1 MRIGIDGGCLSNRRG
16 FGRVA
21 QQLLPALLHEGRG
34 HEFVVLLDRPSAAEV
49 TLPSGCQTR
58 LVDVAEAPSR
68 AASATGRRSLR
79 DLLAMSRA
87 AASSRLDLI
96 YFPASYSY
104 FPVWGVPRVV
114 VTIYDTLP
122 LDHPDLVFPRRSGK
136 LAWRVKEAMAVR
148 QADRVIT
155 TSEASAQSINAWY
168 GIDRTRLSVIP
179 AAPAA
184 VFRPR
189 PRGLDAFSV
198 RAKYCPGLS
207 PFLLYVGGLSPHKN
221 LLRLIE
227 AFAKANLPGL
237 RLLIVGSHNDTF
249 HTHIGELR
257 DVITRWEVGDRVTMP
272 GFVPDEDLAELY
284 SQALALV
291 QPSLVEGFGL
301 PPVEAMA
308 CGAPVIYSRAGSLP
322 EVVGD
327 AGIAFDPTDTAALT
341 EAIQRVAGSL
351 ALRAT
356 LSERSLQRAQRYSWS
371 RSAGEVLN
379 CFEEAAASR
388 SASIWSRRGLGV
400 G

>member
-21 QQLLPALLHEGRG
+21 QQLLPALVHEGRG

-49 TLPSGCQTR
+49 ALPAGCETR
-58 LVDVAEAPSR
+58 LVDVAEAPSL

-87 AASSRLDLI
+87 AASARLDLL

-122 LDHPDLVFPRRSGK
+122 LDHPELVFPHWSGK
-136 LAWRVKEAMAVR
+136 LAWRLKEAVAVR

-155 TSEASAQSINAWY
+155 TSEASARSINAWY
-168 GIDRTRLSVIP
+168 GIDRTRMSVVP
-179 AAPAA
+179 AAPAS

-189 PRGLDAFSV
+189 PLGRDALSV
-198 RAKYCPGLS
+198 RAKYCPASS

-221 LLRLIE
+221 LVRLIE
-227 AFAKANLPGL
+227 AFAKADVPSL

-257 DVITRWEVGDRVTMP
+257 DVIARWGVGDRVTMP
-272 GFVPDEDLAELY
+272 GYVSDEDLSHLY
-284 SQALALV
+284 SEAMALV

-308 CGAPVIYSRAGSLP
+308 CGAPVIHSRAGSLP

-327 AGIAFDPTDTAALT
+327 AGIAFDPTDTAALAA
-341 EAIQRVAGSL
+341 AIRQVAGSL

-356 LSERSLQRAQRYSWS
+356 LSERSLQRAGLFSWN
-371 RSAGEVLN
+371 RSAIEVLN
-379 CFEEAAASR
+379 SLEETAASR
-388 SASIWSRRGLGV
+388 LASTKTRRWLNAG
-400 G
+400 

>member
-21 QQLLPALLHEGRG
+21 QQLLPALVQEGRG
-34 HEFVVLLDRPSAAEV
+34 HEFVVLLDRPSASEV
-49 TLPSGCQTR
+49 TLPTGCETR
-58 LVDVAEAPSR
+58 LVEVAEAPSR
-68 AASATGRRSLR
+68 AASSTGRRSLR

-87 AASSRLDLI
+87 AAASRLDLL

-122 LDHPDLVFPRRSGK
+122 LDHPELVFPNRVGK
-136 LAWRVKEAMAVR
+136 LAWRLKEAMAVR
-148 QADRVIT
+148 QADRIIT

-168 GIDRTRLSVIP
+168 GIDRTQLAVVP
-179 AAPAA
+179 AAPAE
-184 VFRPR
+184 VFWPR
-189 PRGLDAFSV
+189 PRGRDHHSILT
-198 RAKYCPGLS
+198 KYSPDPS

-221 LLRLIE
+221 LIRLIE
-227 AFAKANLPGL
+227 AFARAEVPRL

-249 HTHIGELR
+249 HTHVGDLKAAIAH
-257 DVITRWEVGDRVTMP
+257 WEVGDRVAMP
-272 GFVPDEDLAELY
+272 GYVPDEDLAHLY
-284 SQALALV
+284 SETIALV

-327 AGIAFDPTDTAALT
+327 AGLAFKPTDTEALT
-341 EAIQRVAGSL
+341 TAIRQVAGSL
-351 ALRAT
+351 ALQAT
-356 LSERSLQRAQRYSWS
+356 LSERSLQRARRFSWA
-371 RSAGEVLN
+371 RSAGEVLD
-379 CFEEAAASR
+379 CFEETATWKPASANDTR
-388 SASIWSRRGLGV
+388 ERRAG
-400 G
+400 